1 MFNLATTKIYIIA
14 AVIIAAVI
22 IAAIVGTYIFILKM
36 DIQELK
42 SDKVK
47 LQEKLIECKSNNQT
61 LKGSIATQN
70 LKIETQKVNLSK
82 RLNELDKWKNQPREI
97 KYKEVI
103 KNVEVKS
110 NECKDIK
117 NIINDIRTTS
127 F

>member
-1 MFNLATTKIYIIA
+1 MFNLATTKIYI
-14 AVIIAAVI
+14 VIAVI
-22 IAAIVGTYIFILKM
+22 IAAIIGTYIFTLKL
-36 DIQELK
+36 DIKKLESEKVEL
-42 SDKVK
+42 
-47 LQEKLIECKSNNQT
+47 QTKLIACKSNNQT

-82 RLNELDKWKNQPREI
+82 RLKELDKWKNQPKEI
-97 KYKEVI
+97 RYKEVI

>member
-1 MFNLATTKIYIIA
+1 MFNLATTKIY
-14 AVIIAAVI
+14 IIAAVI